1 MFPQLKKL
9 FMLDSNITYLNHGSF
24 GACPKPIFENLI
36 KYQKQLEYEPVK
48 YLDIDIL
55 ELLNKSRDHLSNYI
69 NCNKDDI
76 VFFPN
81 PSTALNTVIKSLN
94 LQTGDEIL
102 STNHEY
108 GAMDMAWRY
117 ICKKTGAKY
126 IQKDIK
132 LPLSSKDRF
141 INEFSK
147 SISPKTKIIFLSH
160 ITSPTALIFPVK
172 EICKIAQKNNIISII
187 DGAHVPG
194 HIKLDIEDIKPDI
207 YTGACHKW
215 MCSPKGTCFLY
226 VKNEL
231 QSSIDP
237 LVISWGYEGKEV
249 SSGSQFLDYLQW
261 QGTKDISAYLTLPYT
276 IEFLKKNNWEEVSK
290 KCRELTIW
298 AKDEIN
304 SLLNQPSLANNEF
317 LGQMSSFYINSKN
330 PRMDQL
336 EFYNK
341 YNIQIPFINW
351 NNQSLMR
358 ISIQAYNSKEDVCK
372 LLEALKKEY
381 C

>member
-55 ELLNKSRDHLSNYI
+55 ELLNKSRDYLSNYI

-126 IQKDIK
+126 IKKDIK
-132 LPLSSKDRF
+132 LTLSSKDQF
-141 INEFSK
+141 INEF
-147 SISPKTKIIFLSH
+147 
-160 ITSPTALIFPVK
+160 
-172 EICKIAQKNNIISII
+172 
-187 DGAHVPG
+187 
-194 HIKLDIEDIKPDI
+194 
-207 YTGACHKW
+207 
-215 MCSPKGTCFLY
+215 
-226 VKNEL
+226 
-231 QSSIDP
+231 
-237 LVISWGYEGKEV
+237 
-249 SSGSQFLDYLQW
+249 
-261 QGTKDISAYLTLPYT
+261 
-276 IEFLKKNNWEEVSK
+276 
-290 KCRELTIW
+290 
-298 AKDEIN
+298 
-304 SLLNQPSLANNEF
+304 
-317 LGQMSSFYINSKN
+317 
-330 PRMDQL
+330 
-336 EFYNK
+336 
-341 YNIQIPFINW
+341 
-351 NNQSLMR
+351 
-358 ISIQAYNSKEDVCK
+358 
-372 LLEALKKEY
+372 
-381 C
+381 